1 MTASIRCP
9 TCRKELNGR
18 PETFPFCSQ
27 RCRDVDL
34 GNWFL
39 ERYTISRPLGPDDDF
54 ELPEP
59 EDEGSDGGV
68 EVDDDESA

>member
-1 MTASIRCP
+1 MSASIRCP
-9 TCRKELNGR
+9 SCRKELAGR
-18 PETFPFCSQ
+18 PETFPFCSP

-54 ELPEP
+54 ALPEP
-59 EDEGSDGGV
+59 EDEDRDRGAA
-68 EVDDDESA
+68 DDESS